1 MNVVTTAALVQVVIA
16 LVVFQLALA
25 VGAPWGEYT
34 MGGQNK
40 GRLPRS
46 LRIGATVSAVIMLAQ
61 AGHYLAQAGVLP
73 PLLDVGW
80 SNVVNWIWF
89 GFSIAGLTVNSISRS
104 KKERKKHLGSR
115 LAGECNLYAIGSLEL
130 TWTAR
135 STAAPGGR

>member
-16 LVVFQLALA
+16 LGVVVFQLALA

-73 PLLDVGW
+73 PLLDVDG

-104 KKERKKHLGSR
+104 KKERNTWVPVL
-115 LAGECNLYAIGSLEL
+115 LASATCTLLVALN
-130 TWTAR
+130 
-135 STAAPGGR
+135 

>member
-16 LVVFQLALA
+16 LGVVVFQLALA

-61 AGHYLAQAGVLP
+61 AEHYLAQEGVPP
-73 PLLDVGW
+73 PLLDVSG

-104 KKERKKHLGSR
+104 KKERNTWVPVL
-115 LAGECNLYAIGSLEL
+115 LASATCTLLVALN
-130 TWTAR
+130 
-135 STAAPGGR
+135 